1 MSPAHPFPF
10 LLEIPPRSQYKV
22 DIKSWNLKLDSLN
35 LNLVF
40 ASYWLCDLGSVNF
53 LYFSFLIYNLRI
65 ITYYL

>member
-1 MSPAHPFPF
+1 MSPAHPLPF
-10 LLEIPPRSQYKV
+10 LLEIPPRGQYKV

-40 ASYWLCDLGSVNF
+40 ASYWLWDLGLVNF

-65 ITYYL
+65 IAYYL